1 MGIIIIIIVITISY
15 TFTGLP
21 TVITCHPPENVEKK
35 YGNHVSLTVCAK
47 GSSHLSY
54 QWKKDGKLLPN
65 DRPTPFSGANSPTLF
80 IQSYTPNHA
89 GNYECVISSQSDHV
103 KSPAIKLR
111 GW

>member
-1 MGIIIIIIVITISY
+1 MILYNIISSH
-15 TFTGLP
+15 TFIGLP
-21 TVITCHPPENVEKK
+21 TVITCRPPENVEKK
-35 YGNHVSLTVCAK
+35 YGKQVNLTVCAK

-54 QWKKDGKLLPN
+54 QWKKDGKLIPS

-89 GNYECVISSQSDHV
+89 GNYECVVSSQIDHV

-111 GW
+111 GS